1 MERKILHQKIQMP
14 AYWWLCTRQIVLGAQ
29 LAAIYVD
36 VHSGIKSEKKY
47 CYLPLRFFLKEL
59 VKLTIFLGKLSNY
72 INMIFFHF

>member
-1 MERKILHQKIQMP
+1 MCALGFVCTYMERKILHQKIQMP

-47 CYLPLRFFLKEL
+47 IATITGFFW
-59 VKLTIFLGKLSNY
+59 
-72 INMIFFHF
+72 

>member
-1 MERKILHQKIQMP
+1 MCALGFVFTYMERKILHQKIQMP

-47 CYLPLRFFLKEL
+47 CYLPLTDHPPKSDLWWE
-59 VKLTIFLGKLSNY
+59 
-72 INMIFFHF
+72 